1 MIVCS
6 DGEGFTPIP
15 DLVPTSR
22 VFRMK
27 NDNILKSTIH
37 IHSFLL
43 HSILIDALYHFCED
57 DTSSAEMLFSLRNK
71 SAMRQCYL
79 NPRWKY
85 DKREKQSFKI
95 CKPDMMS
102 DEPSMHRDTF

>member
-1 MIVCS
+1 MNSLYLTRVSSIEKSAIFLYIGIIVIYMN
-6 DGEGFTPIP
+6 EA
-15 DLVPTSR
+15 
-22 VFRMK
+22 
-27 NDNILKSTIH
+27 
-37 IHSFLL
+37 SF
-43 HSILIDALYHFCED
+43 IIAEEIDHFCED

-102 DEPSMHRDTF
+102 EEPSMHRDTS